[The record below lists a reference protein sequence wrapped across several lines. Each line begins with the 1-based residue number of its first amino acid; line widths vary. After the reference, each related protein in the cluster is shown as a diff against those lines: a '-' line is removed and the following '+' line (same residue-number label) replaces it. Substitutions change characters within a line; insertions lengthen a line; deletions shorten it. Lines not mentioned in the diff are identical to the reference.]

1 VTRED
6 LEREA
11 NHVREG
17 LIMLQLCLGD
27 YDKIDDADR
36 VALTLAHEGLD
47 ALIAE
52 IERILD
58 NPPKPSQ

>member
-11 NHVREG
+11 DHVREG

-27 YDKIDDADR
+27 YDKLDDADR
-36 VALTLAHEGLD
+36 VALTLAHDGLD

-52 IERILD
+52 IEQTLD
-58 NPPKPSQ
+58 RQPKPSQ

>member
-1 VTRED
+1 MTRED

-11 NHVREG
+11 GHVREG
-17 LIMLQLCLGD
+17 LIMLQLCLGN
-27 YDKIDDADR
+27 YDK
-36 VALTLAHEGLD
+36 LFLAHDGLD

-58 NPPKPSQ
+58 NPPVSSQ